1 MGKLSPHDVC
11 LYGDIGDTWRL
22 EVMGTFFARGEN
34 CVYRTDGLP
43 GNDQ

>member
-1 MGKLSPHDVC
+1 MGTLSHHDVC

-22 EVMGTFFARGEN
+22 EVMGIFARWEN